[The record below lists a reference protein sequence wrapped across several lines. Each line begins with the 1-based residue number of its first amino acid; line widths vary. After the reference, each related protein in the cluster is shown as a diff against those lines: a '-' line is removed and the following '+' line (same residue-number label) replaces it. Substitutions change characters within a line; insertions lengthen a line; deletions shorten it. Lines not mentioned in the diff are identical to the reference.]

1 MEHRFSLWVAAC
13 VLCAAPLAAVEVD
26 GLAAT
31 VGGVSILRSDVIAA
45 MHRAGAAP
53 SEYESY
59 RNRLVDRQL
68 ILAAAAAAKVTMQEW
83 VVDNRVKEIVD
94 RFFQGDRNKL
104 IASLAENRTT
114 YADFRRRT
122 KDDLI
127 VGAMRWNVVDKMVT
141 ATPAEMRAEYESHPD
156 RYGEPGTVD
165 VSVILLKPEQ
175 TALKNAVSD
184 ALKTNSFADVALKW
198 SADSHAAQ
206 GGAWTNVVPAA
217 VFKPAICGELAKLP
231 VGTLSKWVDL
241 DGWSFLLRKD
251 AERPAKKRTFAE
263 AYEDIERR
271 VKESNGK
278 KAYAAW
284 LERLKADT
292 YIRVY

>member
-1 MEHRFSLWVAAC
+1 MKSRFSFWVAAYILC
-13 VLCAAPLAAVEVD
+13 VAPLAAVEVD

-31 VGGVSILRSDVIAA
+31 VGEVSILRSDVIDE
-45 MHRAGAAP
+45 MRRAGATSA
-53 SEYESY
+53 EYELY
-59 RNRLVDRQL
+59 RNKLIDREL
-68 ILAAAAAAKVTMQEW
+68 ILKAATAAKMSMQEW
-83 VVDNRVKEIVD
+83 VVDNRVKEITD

-114 YADFRRRT
+114 FGDFRRRI

-127 VGAMRWNVVDKMVT
+127 VGAMRWNIIDKMVS
-141 ATPAEMRAEYESHPD
+141 ATPAEMLAEYKAHPD

-175 TALKNAVSD
+175 SALKSAVSE
-184 ALKTNSFADVALKW
+184 ALKTNTFAEVALKW
-198 SADSHAAQ
+198 SADTHATQ
-206 GGAWTNVVPAA
+206 GGAWTNVVASQ
-217 VFKPAICGELAKLP
+217 VFKPEICAEIAKMP
-231 VGTLSKWVDL
+231 VGTMSDWVNL

-251 AERPAKKRTFAE
+251 VERPAKARSFAE
-263 AYEDIERR
+263 AYTEIEQH
-271 VKESNGK
+271 VKEVNGE

-284 LERLKADT
+284 LERLKAET